1 MVWPASCL
9 PACLPTSRHHHC
21 HLAHPPASSPL
32 PAMRC
37 SLRAIEAKQARF
49 GLVECLNHGLLN
61 AYPVTYEKDGEL
73 VAHVSLLVAA
83 AMGR

>member
-1 MVWPASCL
+1 
-9 PACLPTSRHHHC
+9 
-21 HLAHPPASSPL
+21 
-32 PAMRC
+32 MRC